1 MLPPLRRFYGFESWM
16 DNKELKEINC
26 DKSKSER
33 KSKEACKSHR
43 EAERRRR
50 QRINAHL
57 NTLRSLLPNTTK
69 VITFFCKNTTPSIK
83 ISYICCFSG
92 GSEHG

>member
-16 DNKELKEINC
+16 DNKDYEEINC
-26 DKSKSER
+26 DNSKSER

-69 VITFFCKNTTPSIK
+69 VIHSIPFHNFTFFCKNTSPSGP
-83 ISYICCFSG
+83 FL
-92 GSEHG
+92 